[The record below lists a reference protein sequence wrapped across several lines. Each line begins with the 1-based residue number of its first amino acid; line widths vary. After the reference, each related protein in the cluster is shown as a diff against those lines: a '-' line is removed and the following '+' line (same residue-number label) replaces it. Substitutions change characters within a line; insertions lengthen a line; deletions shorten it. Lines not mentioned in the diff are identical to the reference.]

1 MFHTR
6 LGHVFFY
13 QLKSAAVENIKK
25 KILRFDGARRHSQ
38 ASREAAPAG
47 PGNVGRRVQGWV

>member
-1 MFHTR
+1 M
-6 LGHVFFY
+6 FFY

-38 ASREAAPAG
+38 ASREAALAG
-47 PGNVGRRVQGWV
+47 PGNAGRRVQGWV